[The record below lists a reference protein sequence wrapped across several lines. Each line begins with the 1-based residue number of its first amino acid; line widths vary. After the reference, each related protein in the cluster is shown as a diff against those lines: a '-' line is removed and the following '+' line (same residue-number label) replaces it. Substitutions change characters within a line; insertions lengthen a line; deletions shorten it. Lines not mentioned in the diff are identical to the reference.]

1 MNIGTKLF
9 AIGVGSVL
17 ITATAL
23 VGVGMWQA
31 RQFTSETQTE
41 ANHLVTQELD
51 HITNGVYDLVQAQQ
65 QSVTQQVSSS
75 LNTALFVVKQR
86 GKLDTG
92 GSEVTWKAINQFDK
106 VPKIVHLK
114 QMRWGGEWMGRI
126 VDPKVYDPLVDR
138 VWDLTG
144 STCTV
149 FQRMDAAGDLLRVA
163 TNVKLKNG
171 QRAIGTYI
179 PAVNPNGTANAVARA
194 IMAGEDYRGTAYVVN
209 AWYETVYHP
218 LKNSAGRVIGCLY
231 VGVKE
236 ESVSALRSAILN
248 TVVGKS
254 GSVSIVAALG
264 DSRGSYLI
272 APAALQGASTLDV
285 SDTAGGHPFATAI
298 DSAVKSG
305 DGVPVSLAYTAP
317 SSGSGGPIPMLLHAE
332 YYKPWNWVIVAQAP
346 QKDFQSIERHLETGS
361 HKMIGWFWAA
371 AVVAALACS
380 LVCWSIA
387 KALSKRTKAIVS
399 AATRLSNGETDLEAP
414 DTGNDEIGSLGQA
427 FAKIAGYLQHMASMA
442 TEVANGNLTV
452 KIEPICEGDTLGNSF
467 LRMTDSMRMLIGALS
482 SSVGAAVESSKS
494 LVGSSKSS
502 NDANLSVMDAMRH
515 VAEMAQQ
522 TAGTSRQIAGGSE
535 QLAQS
540 ATLAADAMERLRL
553 AIEEVQASSKMQQ
566 QSADHVDDGAR
577 SLESAVSRLLT
588 AAQAMEQSA
597 DTTGKAAQ
605 EGAVAVEG
613 AISGMLTIREQVEAT
628 ADRVKQLDQRG
639 QEIGAIV
646 ETIDQI
652 AEQTNLLA
660 LNAAIEAARA
670 GEHGRGFAVV
680 ADEVRKLAER
690 SALATREI
698 AGLIASVRST
708 VEETVTSMAR
718 NSEQVIKESAKSQQA
733 GEAFQH
739 IVSQVS
745 AVSADISNM
754 TEQARDMATSIQQVQ
769 TAIEQV
775 ASSAVRN
782 LETVEHVVEYGDNV
796 GQAILT
802 VASVSQETAAGA
814 QEMSAAAADFSRN
827 AEQVLETVGKQSAE
841 LSNVLEEAEKLSET
855 NQKVMALVAKFQSFD
870 WDRRKTPQTG
880 SLPFPDRRKKG
891 ILDSALSR
899 FGDDEKDTKRAA

>member
-9 AIGVGSVL
+9 AIGVGSVF
-17 ITATAL
+17 ITAAAL
-23 VGVGMWQA
+23 VGVGIWQA
-31 RQFTSETQTE
+31 RQFTAETQHE
-41 ANHLVTQELD
+41 ANHLVSQELD

-65 QSVTQQVSSS
+65 ESVTQQVSSS

-86 GKLDTG
+86 GRLNTG
-92 GSEVTWKAINQFDK
+92 GSDVTWKAVNQFTK
-106 VPKIVHLK
+106 AAKTVHLK
-114 QMRWGGEWMGRI
+114 QMQWGGQWMGHI
-126 VDPKVYDPLVDR
+126 TDPKTYDPLVDR

-149 FQRMDAAGDLLRVA
+149 FQRMDSAGDLLRVA
-163 TNVKLKNG
+163 TNVKLTNG
-171 QRAIGTYI
+171 NRAIGTYI
-179 PAVNPNGTANAVARA
+179 PAVNPDGTANPVARA
-194 IMAGEDYRGTAYVVN
+194 IMAGEDYRGTAFVVN
-209 AWYETVYHP
+209 AWYVTVYHP
-218 LKNSAGRVIGCLY
+218 LKNSAGRIIGCLY

-236 ESVSALRSAILN
+236 ESVSALRSAILG

-254 GSVSIVAALG
+254 GGVSVVGATG
-264 DSRGSYLI
+264 DTRGSYLV
-272 APAALQGASTLDV
+272 APPAVQGSSALDV
-285 SDTAGGHPFATAI
+285 MDSSGGHPFADAI
-298 DSAVKSG
+298 DKAVKSG
-305 DGVPVSLAYTAP
+305 DGTPITLAYK
-317 SSGSGGPIPMLLHAE
+317 SSTSGKQTGVPILLHAE
-332 YYKPWNWVIVAQAP
+332 YYKPWNWVIIAQAP
-346 QKDFQSIERHLETGS
+346 QSDFQSIERHLQSGS
-361 HKMIGWFWAA
+361 QRMIVWFWMTAVLA
-371 AVVAALACS
+371 AVLCS
-380 LVCWSIA
+380 LLCWSIA
-387 KALSKRTKAIVS
+387 KALSRRTQAIVT
-399 AATRLSNGETDLEAP
+399 AANRLANGETDLDAA
-414 DTGNDEIGSLGQA
+414 DAGKDEIGVLGQA
-427 FAKIAGYLQHMASMA
+427 FSKIAEYLQHMAAMA
-442 TEVANGNLTV
+442 TEVANGNLTI
-452 KIEPICEGDTLGNSF
+452 KIEPICPGDTLGNSF

-502 NDANLSVMDAMRH
+502 NDANLTVMDAMRH

-540 ATLAADAMERLRL
+540 ATLAADAMERLRM
-553 AIEEVQASSKMQQ
+553 AIDEVQQSSKTQQ
-566 QSADHVDDGAR
+566 QSAEHVDEGAR
-577 SLESAVSRLLT
+577 TLEHAVSRLLT

-605 EGAVAVEG
+605 EGAVAVQG
-613 AISGMLTIREQVEAT
+613 AITGMLTIREQVEAT
-628 ADRVKQLDQRG
+628 ADRVKQLDERG

-698 AGLIASVRST
+698 AGLIASVRTT
-708 VEETVTSMAR
+708 VEETVTSMAL

-739 IVSQVS
+739 IVTQVS

-754 TEQARDMATSIQQVQ
+754 TEQARAMATSIQQVQ

-775 ASSAVRN
+775 ATSAVRN
-782 LETVEHVVEYGDNV
+782 LQTVEQVVEYGDNV

-802 VASVSQETAAGA
+802 VASVSEETAAGA

-827 AEQVLETVGKQSAE
+827 AEQVLDTVGRQSAE
-841 LSNVLEEAEKLSET
+841 LSNVLEEAEKLSDT
-855 NQKVMALVAKFQSFD
+855 NQKVMTLVSKFQNFD
-870 WDRRKTPQTG
+870 WDRRKSTRT
-880 SLPFPDRRKKG
+880 SDLPFPDRRKTG
-891 ILDSALSR
+891 ILDSALNR
-899 FGDDEKDTKRAA
+899 FADEREDIRRAA